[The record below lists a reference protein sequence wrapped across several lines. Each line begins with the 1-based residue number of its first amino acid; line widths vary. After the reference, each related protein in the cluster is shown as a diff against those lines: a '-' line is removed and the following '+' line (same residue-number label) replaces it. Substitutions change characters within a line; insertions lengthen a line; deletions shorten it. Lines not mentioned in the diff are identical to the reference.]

1 MKSDW
6 NPEMLKAFEMI
17 MKIDHTFK
25 KVYDQIGLP
34 KNRTMKKGF
43 QSLAKIIIGQQIST
57 NVANN
62 IHNKLMIDDAL
73 NENKILSLSV
83 IDLKK
88 YGLSSQKSFYL
99 KNLAELIHKKEINL
113 NTLNKLSSEEISVA
127 KNIHNKLMKDDVL
140 NKNKILSLSVIDL
153 KKYGLSSQKS
163 FYLKNLAELIHKKEI
178 NLNTLNKLSSEEISD
193 TLIKIKGVGKW
204 TINNYKIFVLQ
215 EINAWPSADLALQE
229 AVKIIKKVQLR
240 PNESEMEKL
249 GNQWE
254 PYRTAAALFL
264 WHFYNKV
271 KVEKINIQI

>member
-1 MKSDW
+1 MKSNW

-17 MKIDHTFK
+17 IKIDHIFK
-25 KVYDQIGLP
+25 KVYDQIGPP

-57 NVANN
+57 NVANT
-62 IHNKLMIDDAL
+62 IYNKLMIDDVL
-73 NENKILSLSV
+73 NENRLLSLSV
-83 IDLKK
+83 NDLKK

-99 KNLAELIHKKEINL
+99 KNLAELIDKKELNL
-113 NTLNKLSSEEISVA
+113 NTLNKLSSEEINNS
-127 KNIHNKLMKDDVL
+127 
-140 NKNKILSLSVIDL
+140 
-153 KKYGLSSQKS
+153 
-163 FYLKNLAELIHKKEI
+163 
-178 NLNTLNKLSSEEISD
+178 
-193 TLIKIKGVGKW
+193 LIKIKGVGKW

-215 EINAWPSADLALQE
+215 DINAWPSADLALQE
-229 AVKIIKKVQLR
+229 AVKIIKKFQLR
-240 PNESEMEKL
+240 PNENEMEKL